1 MDGNVVTRPWRR
13 AHWPQPTGLNCW
25 SDRGIDCLR
34 ALKLDVQ
41 LRFCSNVLIEQEQHA
56 YKKVVKLMREITKLA
71 TIEYFRERFCCLRSA
86 PGVGMLVPMTFAT
99 ELIAP

>member
-1 MDGNVVTRPWRR
+1 
-13 AHWPQPTGLNCW
+13 
-25 SDRGIDCLR
+25 
-34 ALKLDVQ
+34 
-41 LRFCSNVLIEQEQHA
+41 
-56 YKKVVKLMREITKLA
+56 MREITKLA